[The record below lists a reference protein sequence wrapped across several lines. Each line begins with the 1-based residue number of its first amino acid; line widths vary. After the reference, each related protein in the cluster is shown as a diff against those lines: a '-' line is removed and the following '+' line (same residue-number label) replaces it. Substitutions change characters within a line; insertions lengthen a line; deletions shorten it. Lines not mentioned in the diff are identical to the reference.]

1 MDNVF
6 KLPTTEQAPVRT
18 LRSATDAYLEGV
30 TSANTARAYRIAL
43 VALQKEFGEDSS
55 LEVLEGEAGAD
66 RVAAWFADRWGS
78 SAANTV
84 NARLRALGSV
94 CAWWT
99 QQGWLTGN
107 PLRRI
112 RSRPVPADRT
122 RALSRSA
129 VEELLTRDG
138 VALRERVL
146 WRLLYES
153 AARAGEVLELDVED
167 LDLANRRA
175 RVRRKG
181 GAIDV
186 VTWRTPTARL
196 LPRLLAGRTR
206 GPVFLTDRKAKGAST
221 GQVPGQDLAPDG
233 RGRLSYRRAEELF
246 VAASGASLHQLRH
259 SALTHAAEDGAEV
272 PMLMAYS
279 GHTSV
284 SSVAKYARISPEK
297 LGAWQDGRDPASRR
311 GARN

>member
-1 MDNVF
+1 MGEVVA
-6 KLPTTEQAPVRT
+6 LPNTGRPALGRAVAE
-18 LRSATDAYLEGV
+18 YLEGIGN
-30 TSANTARAYRIAL
+30 ANTRKAYQSALRAL
-43 VALQKEFGEDSS
+43 VAEFGADAS
-55 LEVLEGEAGAD
+55 LGVLEGEAGAD
-66 RVAAWFADRWGS
+66 RVADWFAERWGNS
-78 SAANTV
+78 SANTV
-84 NARLRALGSV
+84 NARLRALSSA
-94 CAWWT
+94 CAWWA

-122 RALSRSA
+122 RALSRTA
-129 VEELLTRDG
+129 VEELLTREG
-138 VALRERVL
+138 VPLRDKTL

-153 AARAGEVLELDVED
+153 AARASEILELDVDD

-181 GAIDV
+181 GAVDTI
-186 VTWRTPTARL
+186 TWRTPTARL
-196 LPRLLAGRTR
+196 LPRILEGRRT
-206 GPVFLTDRKAKGAST
+206 GPVFLTDRKAKGRAL

-246 VAASGASLHQLRH
+246 VAASGGASLHQLRH

-284 SSVAKYARISPEK
+284 ASVAKYAKISPEK
-297 LGAWQDGRDPASRR
+297 LGAWQDGRDPAARR
-311 GARN
+311 GAR

>member
-1 MDNVF
+1 VGEVVALTNTGGRPALGRAVA
-6 KLPTTEQAPVRT
+6 E
-18 LRSATDAYLEGV
+18 YLEGI
-30 TSANTARAYRIAL
+30 TNANTARAYRSALRAL
-43 VALQKEFGEDSS
+43 VAEFGGQAS

-66 RVAAWFADRWGS
+66 RVADWFTGRWAAAS
-78 SAANTV
+78 ANTT
-84 NARLRALGSV
+84 NARLRALSSA
-94 CAWWT
+94 CAWWSA
-99 QQGWLTGN
+99 QGWLTGN

-129 VEELLTRDG
+129 VEELLTREG
-138 VALRERVL
+138 IALREKTL

-153 AARAGEVLELDVED
+153 AARAGEVLELDVDD
-167 LDLANRRA
+167 LALANRRA

-196 LPRLLAGRTR
+196 LPRLLEGRRT
-206 GPVFLTDRKAKGAST
+206 GPVFLTDRRAKGQAL
-221 GQVPGQDLAPDG
+221 GQVPDQDLAPDG

-246 VAASGASLHQLRH
+246 VAASGGASLHQLRH

-284 SSVAKYARISPEK
+284 SSVAKYAKISPER
-297 LGAWQDGRDPASRR
+297 LGAWQDGRDPAARR
-311 GARN
+311 GAR

>member
-1 MDNVF
+1 
-6 KLPTTEQAPVRT
+6 
-18 LRSATDAYLEGV
+18 G
-30 TSANTARAYRIAL
+30 
-43 VALQKEFGEDSS
+43 FGAGSS

-66 RVAAWFADRWGS
+66 RMAAWFADRWGS
-78 SAANTV
+78 ASANTA
-84 NARLRALGSV
+84 NARLRALSSA

-122 RALSRSA
+122 RALSRA
-129 VEELLTRDG
+129 VVEELLTRDG
-138 VALRERVL
+138 VALRDKTL

-153 AARAGEVLELDVED
+153 AARAGEVLELDAGD

-181 GAIDV
+181 GAIDTI
-186 VTWRTPTARL
+186 TWRTPTARL
-196 LPRLLAGRTR
+196 LPRLLEGRRT

-246 VAASGASLHQLRH
+246 VAASGGASLHQLRH

-272 PMLMAYS
+272 PMLMA
-279 GHTSV
+279 
-284 SSVAKYARISPEK
+284 
-297 LGAWQDGRDPASRR
+297 
-311 GARN
+311 